1 MPLNAKARA
10 EQSLLRLS
18 LYGVMFFVV
27 LALGFAVLTRS
38 DAILFDGIYSLIS
51 FCMSLAT
58 LKVAKLAQRPD
69 DENFHFGYTAI
80 EPTLNLFKSL
90 IVIVTCVFAA
100 TEAVQRL
107 MAGGNPANY
116 GLGVVY
122 AAIATVGS
130 LLVAWK
136 MYHSSRDYRSDLVR
150 VDAKTWLIDGLLSAA
165 ILLGFIGAWWL
176 QRSPWAEYA
185 NLVDPLLLITLVVL
199 ALPIPAKIMIDSF
212 KEVIAMAPPEV
223 VVDEIEAR
231 LLLSLADVRHDHVEV
246 RVSKRGR
253 NTYVLVH
260 VVVAEDFA
268 IKSIAE
274 LDDIRDHSDQQL
286 QLLNPEIVMD
296 MLFVKNP
303 ELAQ

>member
-1 MPLNAKARA
+1 
-10 EQSLLRLS
+10 
-18 LYGVMFFVV
+18 MFFVV
-27 LALGFAVLTRS
+27 LALGFAVLTQS

-51 FCMSLAT
+51 FCMSLFT
-58 LKVAKLAQRPD
+58 LKVAKLALRPD
-69 DENFHFGYTAI
+69 DEHFHFGYTAI

-100 TEAVQRL
+100 TEAIKRL

-212 KEVIAMAPPEV
+212 KEVISMAPPEV

-231 LLLSLADVRHDHVEV
+231 LLLALADVRHDHVEV